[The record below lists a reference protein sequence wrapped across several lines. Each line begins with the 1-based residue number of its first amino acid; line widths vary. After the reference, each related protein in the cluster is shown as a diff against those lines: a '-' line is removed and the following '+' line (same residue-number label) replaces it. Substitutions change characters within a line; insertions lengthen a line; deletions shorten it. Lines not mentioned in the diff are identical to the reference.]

1 MLKFSTLFNRYYNA
15 ENGNVVYVSN
25 ILQVQRYLKNGAS
38 EELVDILFTDTHRD
52 DSLVFVFLKTPRIKE
67 LYRKW
72 QAHEL
77 N

>member
-1 MLKFSTLFNRYYNA
+1 MLTYSKILNKYYDA

-25 ILQVQRYLKNGAS
+25 MLQAQRYLKNGAS
-38 EELVDILFTDTHRD
+38 EELVDILFTDTRRD
-52 DSLVFVFLKTPRIKE
+52 DSLVFVFLKTPRVKE

>member
-1 MLKFSTLFNRYYNA
+1 MRTYSKILNKFYDA
-15 ENGNVVYVSN
+15 DDGNVVYVTN

-38 EELVDILFTDTHRD
+38 EDLVDILFTDTRRE
-52 DSLVFVFLKTPRIKE
+52 DSLVFVFQKTQRIKE
-67 LYRKW
+67 LYQKW